1 MTPEKLAEVVLEAIK
16 TLIERGD
23 LDIPTPDDVTIERP
37 RDRAHGDWA
46 TNIALKLA
54 KPAKRNP
61 MDVAELIATELRNVQ
76 GISDAQAARPGFLNL
91 RVSAADAGLLVRDIV
106 DAGSQ
111 YGKNDTL
118 DGTHIN
124 VEFVSANPTGPLH
137 IGHTRWAV
145 IGDAICR
152 VLRAS
157 GADVTQEYY
166 INDFGAQISKLGES
180 ILARA
185 AGQPTPEGSYSG
197 PYIDDAAQIALTE
210 HPDLLDKN
218 AEDRLRI
225 ARDIGKRECLNTI
238 KETLTGFNIHFDVW
252 FSETSLHEGGMVDKA
267 VKVLTTN
274 GHTFEQDGA
283 IWCRTTD
290 AGDDKDRVMV
300 RADGEPTYFAAD
312 AAYYLS
318 KKERGFTEKLYLLGA
333 DHHGYIAR
341 LKAISQFAG
350 DNPDQN
356 IEVRIGQLVS
366 IGGARMSKRA
376 GTAIDM
382 ADLLDWIGADAVRYT
397 LGRYPTDSPL
407 DLNGEDLRKQTND
420 NPVFYVQYAHA
431 RTCSIARNAA
441 EAGVQRQDGF
451 DSALLDHAT
460 EEAVIAHLA
469 EFPRVVAKAAQLREP
484 HRVARYLEE
493 LAGMFHRW
501 YDAGR
506 RIVPRDGD
514 TTDDGHRTRLWLTDA
529 VRCVLANGL
538 DLLGV
543 SAPEKM

>member
-1 MTPEKLAEVVLEAIK
+1 MTPEKLAEVVHQAINA
-16 TLIERGD
+16 LIERGD
-23 LDIPTPDDVTIERP
+23 LDVTAPDDVTIERP

-46 TNIALKLA
+46 TNVALRLA

-61 MDVAELIATELRNVQ
+61 MDVAEMIAGELRAVQ

-91 RVSAADAGLLVRDIV
+91 RVSAADAGQLVKQIV
-106 DAGSQ
+106 ETGTEYGRNTSLAGT
-111 YGKNDTL
+111 D
-118 DGTHIN
+118 IN

-152 VLRAS
+152 VMRAS
-157 GADVTQEYY
+157 GANVTQEYY
-166 INDFGAQISKLGES
+166 INDFGAQISKLGEAL
-180 ILARA
+180 LARA
-185 AGQPTPEGSYSG
+185 AGQPAPEGSYSG
-197 PYIDDAAQIALTE
+197 QYIDDAAQVALTE

-218 AEDRLRI
+218 ADERLQI
-225 ARDIGKRECLNTI
+225 ARDIAKRECLQTI
-238 KETLTGFNIHFDVW
+238 KDTLTGFNITFDVW

-274 GHTFEQDGA
+274 GHTYEQDGA

-290 AGDDKDRVMV
+290 VGDDKDRVMV

-341 LKAISQFAG
+341 LKAVSKFAG
-350 DNPDQN
+350 DNPDKN

-366 IGGARMSKRA
+366 IGGAKMSKRA
-376 GTAIDM
+376 GTAINM
-382 ADLLDWIGADAVRYT
+382 ADLLEWIGADAVRYT

-407 DLNGEDLRKQTND
+407 DLNGEDLRKQTNE

-441 EAGVQRQDGF
+441 EAGIKREDAF
-451 DSALLDHAT
+451 DAALLDHPT

-469 EFPRVVAKAAQLREP
+469 EFPRVVAKAAELREP
-484 HRVARYLEE
+484 HRIARYLED
-493 LAGMFHRW
+493 LAGLFHRW

-506 RIVPRDGD
+506 RIIPREGE
-514 TTDDGHRTRLWLTDA
+514 TLDDGHRTRLWLADA
-529 VRCVLANGL
+529 VRTVLANGL